1 MEKFVIKYKV
11 LLSVFFGTFFLVAA
25 NYAPAL
31 SLFLLTDKEISY
43 TTNNFI
49 FLVLGIIFLSGRI
62 VALANVI
69 TQSIKNKFNK

>member
-43 TTNNFI
+43 TMNNFI
-49 FLVLGIIFLSGRI
+49 FLALGIIFLWGRI
-62 VALANVI
+62 VSLANVI